1 MSYSFDTIFSRKNVN
16 LVVGL
21 LSLLL
26 VLWLIMFAIPSL
38 FVNLF
43 DTGLGNLIL
52 IAFIILAAMYNVKLA
67 LGLGIVF
74 MILFRFSHMS
84 VIEGAIKNIQ
94 KAL

>member
-43 DTGLGNLIL
+43 DTSLGNLIL
-52 IAFIILAAMYNVKLA
+52 IAFIILAAMYNTKLA
-67 LGLGIVF
+67 LGLGLVF
-74 MILFRFSHMS
+74 MVLYRFSHMS
-84 VIEGAIKNIQ
+84 ASFTI
-94 KAL
+94 

>member
-43 DTGLGNLIL
+43 DTNLGNLIL
-52 IAFIILAAMYNVKLA
+52 IAFIILAAMYNVTLA
-67 LGLGIVF
+67 VGLGVVF
-74 MILFRFSHMS
+74 MVLYRFSHMS
-84 VIEGAIKNIQ
+84 ASFII
-94 KAL
+94 

>member
-21 LSLLL
+21 LSLL

-43 DTGLGNLIL
+43 DTSLGNLIL
-52 IAFIILAAMYNVKLA
+52 IAFIILAAMYNTKLA
-67 LGLGIVF
+67 LGLGLVF
-74 MILFRFSHMS
+74 MVLYRFSHMS
-84 VIEGAIKNIQ
+84 ASFTI
-94 KAL
+94 

>member
-16 LVVGL
+16 LIVGL

-43 DTGLGNLIL
+43 DTSLGNLIL
-52 IAFIILAAMYNVKLA
+52 IAFIFLAAMYNVKLA
-67 LGLGIVF
+67 VGLGVVF

-84 VIEGAIKNIQ
+84 VSGFV
-94 KAL
+94 L